1 MRKRKVTEAALLL
14 LSLALL
20 FSCGGK
26 ETVKK
31 VEVDRAPVEEKSAR
45 IIEEKGG
52 KDVEPSY
59 TYTDAVGQMPTN
71 WNPHTYQTSADSAP
85 SQYIRNGFYSFIF
98 NDGLNPIEGK
108 EDFSGYVIMP
118 EMAEGMPQDVTEEVR
133 KAHPEFGIPSS
144 ATSGY
149 AYTIDLNREARW
161 ENGKKINAKTYIDS
175 MQRLLDPRLLNYRAT
190 EMYKNNLAIA
200 GAENYANHGQ
210 TVIATLRT
218 VMKNEGVKDVEEFL
232 KSHASD
238 EAYINWSYSF
248 DGEYDFAANKN
259 NAFNPDGF
267 VPSGDETK
275 GTGMDLSAF
284 ADFFIDA
291 IAFTDDLE
299 VEEAEKRILD
309 EIYLNWTYPTGLSF
323 DTVGLYESG
332 EYQITIVLSKSLSG
346 FQLLYSLTSTWLVE
360 PELYDA
366 CLRESNGVW
375 TSTYNTSVD
384 TTLSYGPYR
393 ITYYQTDK
401 AMRYERNPE
410 WYGWTDGR
418 HVYEDPIS
426 GEVLDM
432 YQTTAVDVQKVE
444 EASTQKLMFLKG
456 ELMTYNLQADDFA
469 QYRTSEYC
477 HTIPDETIFFLILN
491 GHEEAIRRREA
502 ASDFNRATQD
512 IETLLVPAFRK
523 AVAVT
528 YDKELFAATI
538 SPQRSG
544 AYGIIG
550 TSYIYDPETGAR
562 YRDTDQAK
570 KVLADF
576 YSVDVSSFDSLDS
589 AVDSITGFDAVKAR
603 ELYAEAFDEALS
615 RGYITDNDNDG
626 ISDQTVTIEY
636 CLSSD
641 NAFMTK
647 TIDYLNEKMNEV
659 TKGTPFENR
668 VKFIKSAPYGNEW
681 SNKIKSGLSDTVLG
695 GWTGS
700 LLNPFGLTDL
710 YTNPAKQYDGAWFD
724 ASSVKL
730 TLSLPVEGEMRS
742 ITMSLK
748 AWSDA
753 LNGET
758 VVVDDVEYN
767 FGEGQADVSVR
778 LDILA
783 AIEGEVLK
791 TYDYLP
797 LLQNAG
803 MILLSQK
810 AYYVVDEYNP
820 IMGYGG
826 IAYLRY
832 DYDDAS
838 WNEYVAS
845 VGGTLKY

>member
-1 MRKRKVTEAALLL
+1 MRKREMMTTLLLL

-20 FSCGGK
+20 SSCGGK

-31 VEVDRAPVEEKSAR
+31 VEVKAVPAAEKKVETPEVNAVDR
-45 IIEEKGG
+45 
-52 KDVEPSY
+52 SY
-59 TYTDAVGQMPTN
+59 TYTDAVVQMPTN

-85 SQYIRNGFYSFIF
+85 SQYIRNGFYRFIF

-118 EMAEGMPQDVTEEVR
+118 EMAEGMPVDVTEEVR
-133 KAHPEFGIPSS
+133 IAHPEFGIPSS
-144 ATSGY
+144 ASSGY
-149 AYTIDLNREARW
+149 AYTIDLNRDARW
-161 ENGKKINAKTYIDS
+161 ENGKAIDAETYIES
-175 MQRLLDPRLLNYRAT
+175 MKRLLDPRLLNYRAT
-190 EMYKNNLAIA
+190 EMYRNNLAIA
-200 GAENYANHGQ
+200 GAELYANQGQ
-210 TVIATLRT
+210 TVVATLRT
-218 VMKNEGVKDVEEFL
+218 VMKNEGIADVAEFL
-232 KSHASD
+232 RLHASD

-248 DGEYDFAANKN
+248 GGRYDFAANGTD
-259 NAFNPDGF
+259 AFNPDGF
-267 VPSGDETK
+267 IPAGDETEA
-275 GTGMDLSAF
+275 TGMDLGSF

-291 IAFTDDLE
+291 IAFTDDIE
-299 VEEAEKRILD
+299 VELAEKRVLD
-309 EIYLNWTYPTGLSF
+309 EIHLKWTYPEGVSF

-375 TSTYNTSVD
+375 TSTYNTDVD

-418 HVYEDPIS
+418 HVYQDPVS
-426 GEVLDM
+426 GEVHDM
-432 YQTTAVDVQKVE
+432 YQTTRVEVQKVE
-444 EASTQKLMFLKG
+444 EAATQKLMFLRG
-456 ELMTYNLQADDFA
+456 DLMTYNLQAEDFS

-502 ASDFNRATQD
+502 AGDFNRASVD

-528 YDKELFAATI
+528 YDKELFASTI

-570 KVLADF
+570 KVLVDF
-576 YSVDVSSFDSLDS
+576 YSVDTESFDSLDA
-589 AVDSITGFDAVKAR
+589 AVDSITGYDAVTAR
-603 ELYAEAFDEALS
+603 ELYGEAFEEAIRL
-615 RGYITDNDNDG
+615 GYITDRDNDG

-641 NAFMTK
+641 SAFMTK
-647 TIDYLNEKMNEV
+647 TIDYLNEKMKEV
-659 TKGTPFENR
+659 TVGTPFENR
-668 VKFIKSAPYGNEW
+668 VKFVKSAPYGNEW

-710 YTNPAKQYDGAWFD
+710 YVNPAKQYDGAWFD
-724 ASSVKL
+724 ASSVKM
-730 TLSLPVEGEMRS
+730 TLELPFDGEVRR
-742 ITMSLK
+742 ITMSLR
-748 AWSDA
+748 AWSDS

-758 VVVDDVEYN
+758 VVVDDIEYN
-767 FGEGQADVSVR
+767 FGEGQADIDVR

-803 MILLSQK
+803 MILLSKK
-810 AYYVVDEYNP
+810 AFYVVDEYNP

-826 IAYLRY
+826 LPYLRY
-832 DYDDAS
+832 DYDDAE
-838 WNEYVAS
+838 WKDYVSS
-845 VGGTLKY
+845 VGGKLKY